1 MTDAS
6 YPEDAIAIVGM
17 SFRFPGAGDRRA
29 FWDNL
34 VGGRE
39 SLTRLDPAAL
49 RAAGVPADEAADPDY
64 VPVAPVIEGADEF
77 DAEFF
82 GYTPREAQIRD
93 PQSRLFLAHCHA
105 ALEDAGHD
113 PRSLPGHVGVFGGMA
128 NNLYG
133 EHNVARNARVRD
145 AVGMMAIEVSNS
157 PDYLCSNVSYRL
169 GLNGPSLTVQAAC
182 STSLVAVHLAS
193 QSLRSGECDVALA
206 GGVEVELPYGAG
218 YLWAEGSIYSRSGHV
233 RPFSADADG
242 TVFGTGVGVVVL
254 RRLSDALADGDAIYA
269 VVRGS
274 AVNNDGADRAGFT
287 APGARGQSAL
297 VLEALADAQ
306 VDVGSIGYVEGHATG
321 TLVGDPIEVAGLKR
335 AFAAAGDARVHEVP
349 LGSVKGNVGHL
360 GPAAGMAGL
369 VKVCLAMQHGVI
381 PPTINVDEVNP
392 RLGLDGSPFFVA
404 REAVAW
410 PEGVRRAGVSSF
422 GIGGTNAHV
431 VVEEAPG
438 RSAPSRRAERRHAP
452 DAAVVLPVSARSAA
466 ALDRAREQLAE
477 HLRTHPSTD
486 LDGVA
491 WTLQDGR
498 TSFEHRTA
506 VVARDVA
513 EAVARL
519 EAPSRPVRAD
529 AAPRTVLMLPGQ
541 GAQHPAMARE
551 LLAEVPAFAA
561 SVEETRARI
570 LAHSG
575 LDVLPLLVDP
585 DVDPALL
592 AETWVTQP
600 LLFTTEVATAAA
612 LSAWGVAPEAFVG
625 HSVGE
630 IAAVHLAGA
639 LDLDD
644 ATRLV
649 CERGRLL
656 HESPRGAMLAV
667 AADWPDV
674 QPLVGHL
681 VELAAVNAP
690 RSITVAGSD
699 EDVTA
704 AAALLERLAL
714 PVVRL
719 RTSHAFHS
727 RSVEAAGRRL
737 AAVAAELTWR
747 PATGR
752 FLSGVTGEWAD
763 EAAYTDPAYWVRQVR
778 EPVMFDAALRT
789 LLDGTPTVLVEAGP
803 GRTLSGFAAGRTG
816 ARTVVTSTREQRG
829 AAALQASLWEAGV
842 PLDWRSTWS
851 VTPPREHLPT
861 YPFERTRHWV
871 DPDPEDVA
879 LAADAGRAG
888 TPAALRTLDDGAFG
902 LPLWRETVPT
912 TSGAPTRGP
921 VLVVAEGRADAEGL
935 VRASAAAG
943 CPVVGLVRGPLD
955 TDAEPADAGDAWW
968 SADPAS
974 KDEVLTVVR
983 ELALRTGADRATV
996 LVVAPASHDGHLD
1009 GGEHLD
1015 AMVRSANRLF
1025 DQLLVLAQAL
1035 ASVPT
1040 LATELVVVTSSL
1052 YDVGT
1057 GAVTAPDQ
1065 ATALGP
1071 VLLLPREATHVS
1083 ARVVDVVR
1091 EHGRVTDATVAAVV
1105 REVGRTGAETRVALR
1120 DGRRYALGYEPFGL
1134 PPADRVPFADGATY
1148 VVTGGLGGLGVE
1160 VAEAVARAARVDLVL
1175 VGRRTFPPRSSWEAA
1190 AADPATPDARRR
1202 LLGRLLAIEATG
1214 SRVTVETC
1222 DVADA
1227 EQVRTLVGRLRA
1239 RGVRVRGLLH
1249 SAGVAGGGMLVGRS
1263 PEAAHAVLAPKVEG
1277 TVNLYRE
1284 LGEELDLLVL
1294 FSSVTAVTGTFGM
1307 VDYCA
1312 ANNFLDA
1319 FAAWASARG
1328 TRTVSVGWAGWS
1340 EVGMAEELRGAAP
1353 AAFRALQEGGDV
1365 AGCAHPLL
1373 DRVVQQSPT
1382 EVVAETDLWPGRHWV
1397 TSEHVIRGRELVVG
1411 TALIEMVLAA
1421 HAEAVG
1427 TPVHV
1432 ESAAHLAAV
1441 AVTGPVLLRTRL
1453 VRDAVD
1459 EPWQATVEWTAPDDP
1474 DRTWAVALAATLVP
1488 GGVPAP
1494 SVVDL
1499 DGLRAVHPD
1508 AVPAEELAG
1517 PHLLLEFGDR
1527 WRSIVATS
1535 YRETSELA
1543 RLELPAHVREDLD
1556 RFVLHPALL
1565 DVAVGDAQHGL
1576 LRVPGT
1582 SYLPLSYE
1590 SIAWTGRLPSVV
1602 WSHIRHRDDRTGA
1615 ITVADVD
1622 LLDAEGRLL
1631 VEVRGF
1637 AMRRVEH
1644 DRFSAELAE
1653 PPAAPVAGSDARPP
1667 APRTGALDSYT
1678 TLDPATGVDALERI
1692 LAWPPAAHV
1701 LVVPEGIDEAI
1712 RATAGFD
1719 VDLVEEQLGDV
1730 RLGALTD
1737 EVHADAVDGPSTP
1750 LEVRLADLWSDVLGV
1765 GRVGRYDNFFDLG
1778 GNSLVAVQLVSRL
1791 RSALDVRVSIA
1802 VLFENPTLEA
1812 LATALA
1818 GDAPPVVVPLEAVR

>member
-1 MTDAS
+1 
-6 YPEDAIAIVGM
+6 M
-17 SFRFPGAGDRRA
+17 SFRFPGAGDRA
-29 FWDNL
+29 TFWSNL
-34 VGGRE
+34 VEGRE
-39 SLTRLDPAAL
+39 SLTRLEPDSL

-64 VPVAPVIEGADEF
+64 VAVAPLMEGADEF

-105 ALEDAGHD
+105 ALEDAGHN

-133 EHNVARNARVRD
+133 EHNVARNARVRE
-145 AVGMMAIEVSNS
+145 AVGGMAIEVSNS

-242 TVFGTGVGVVVL
+242 TVFGSGVGVVVL
-254 RRLSDALADGDAIYA
+254 RRLSEALADGDAVYA

-287 APGARGQSAL
+287 APGVRGQSAL

-321 TLVGDPIEVAGLKR
+321 TLVGDPIEVAGLKH
-335 AFAAAGDARVHEVP
+335 AFAAAGDARAHEVP

-369 VKVCLAMQHGVI
+369 VKVCLAMQHGAI

-410 PEGVRRAGVSSF
+410 PDGVRRAGVSSF

-431 VVEEAPG
+431 ILEEAPG
-438 RSAPSRRAERRHAP
+438 REAQAALVDDRRARE
-452 DAAVVLPVSARSAA
+452 AAVVLPVSARNAA
-466 ALDRAREQLAE
+466 ALDRARAQLAE
-477 HLRTHPSTD
+477 HLRAHPSTD
-486 LDGVA
+486 LDTVA

-513 EAVARL
+513 DAVAHL
-519 EAPSRPVRAD
+519 EAPARPVRAG
-529 AAPRTVLMLPGQ
+529 ANPRTVLMLPGQ

-561 SVEETRARI
+561 SVEATRARV

-575 LDVLPLLVDP
+575 IDVLPLLTDP

-592 AETWVTQP
+592 AETRVTQP

-612 LSAWGVAPEAFVG
+612 LSAWGVVPEAFVG

-630 IAAVHLAGA
+630 IAAAHLAGA

-656 HESPRGAMLAV
+656 HESPPGAMLAV

-699 EDVTA
+699 DDVVA
-704 AAALLERLAL
+704 AAALLGRLAL
-714 PVVRL
+714 PTVRL

-727 RSVEAAGRRL
+727 RSVEAVGRQL
-737 AAVAAELTWR
+737 AAVAATLTWR

-763 EAAYTDPAYWVRQVR
+763 EATYTDPAYWVRQVR

-789 LLDGTPTVLVEAGP
+789 LLDGTPTVLVESGP
-803 GRTLSGFAAGRTG
+803 GRTLSGFAAGRSG
-816 ARTVVTSTREQRG
+816 ARTVATATGEQRG
-829 AAALQASLWEAGV
+829 AGALQASLWEAGV
-842 PLDWRSTWS
+842 PLDWRSTWPA
-851 VTPPREHLPT
+851 TPPRTHLPT

-871 DPDPEDVA
+871 DPDPEE
-879 LAADAGRAG
+879 AADVDRVGE
-888 TPAALRTLDDGAFG
+888 PVALRTLDDGAFG

-912 TSGAPTRGP
+912 TTGASAGSP
-921 VLVVAEGRADAEGL
+921 VLVIAEARDDAEGF
-935 VRASAAAG
+935 VRAFAG
-943 CPVVGLVRGPLD
+943 AGSTVVGLARGPFVTEAD
-955 TDAEPADAGDAWW
+955 PDDAGGAWW
-968 SADPAS
+968 SADLAS
-974 KDEVLTVVR
+974 KDEVVAVVR
-983 ELALRTGADRATV
+983 ELALRTGADHATV
-996 LVVAPASHDGHLD
+996 LVVAPAD

-1015 AMVRSANRLF
+1015 AMVRSANGLF

-1040 LATELVVVTSSL
+1040 LTTELVVVTSSL
-1052 YDVGT
+1052 YDVGV
-1057 GAVTAPDQ
+1057 GATTAPGQ

-1071 VLLLPREATHVS
+1071 VLLLPREATHTS
-1083 ARVVDVVR
+1083 ARLVDVVR
-1091 EHGRVTDATVAAVV
+1091 ERGEVTDASAAAVV
-1105 REVGRTGAETRVALR
+1105 REVGRRGAETRVALR

-1134 PPADRVPFADGATY
+1134 PRSNRVPFEDDATY
-1148 VVTGGLGGLGVE
+1148 VVTGGLGGLGLE
-1160 VAEAVARAARVDLVL
+1160 VAEAIARVARVNFVL
-1175 VGRRTFPPRSSWEAA
+1175 VSRRTFTPRSSWDAA
-1190 AADPATPDARRR
+1190 AADPATPETRRR
-1202 LLGRLLAIEATG
+1202 LLDRLLAIEATG

-1222 DVADA
+1222 DVTDA
-1227 EQVRTLVGRLRA
+1227 EEVRTLVGRLRA

-1249 SAGVAGGGMLVGRS
+1249 SAGVAGGGMLAGRS
-1263 PEAAHAVLAPKVEG
+1263 HEAAHAVLTPKVEG

-1328 TRTVSVGWAGWS
+1328 TRTISIGWAGWS

-1365 AGCAHPLL
+1365 ADCAHPLL
-1373 DRVVQQSPT
+1373 DRMVQQSAT
-1382 EVVAETDLWPGRHWV
+1382 EIIAETDLWPGRHWV
-1397 TSEHVIRGRELVVG
+1397 TSEHVIRGREVVVG

-1453 VRDAVD
+1453 VRPSVD
-1459 EPWQATVEWTAPDDP
+1459 EPWQATVEWTAPDGP
-1474 DRTWAVALAATLVP
+1474 DRAWSIALAASLVP
-1488 GGVPAP
+1488 GGVPVP
-1494 SVVDL
+1494 SLVDVDAL
-1499 DGLRAVHPD
+1499 LAEHPGT
-1508 AVPAEELAG
+1508 VPAESLAA
-1517 PHLLLEFGDR
+1517 PHLFLEFGER

-1543 RLELPAHVREDLD
+1543 RLVLPAQVRQDAD
-1556 RFVLHPALL
+1556 RYILHPALL

-1590 SIAWTGRLPSVV
+1590 SIGWNGPLPSVV

-1615 ITVADVD
+1615 ITVADIE

-1644 DRFSAELAE
+1644 DRFSAELA
-1653 PPAAPVAGSDARPP
+1653 
-1667 APRTGALDSYT
+1667 
-1678 TLDPATGVDALERI
+1678 
-1692 LAWPPAAHV
+1692 
-1701 LVVPEGIDEAI
+1701 
-1712 RATAGFD
+1712 
-1719 VDLVEEQLGDV
+1719 
-1730 RLGALTD
+1730 
-1737 EVHADAVDGPSTP
+1737 
-1750 LEVRLADLWSDVLGV
+1750 
-1765 GRVGRYDNFFDLG
+1765 
-1778 GNSLVAVQLVSRL
+1778 
-1791 RSALDVRVSIA
+1791 
-1802 VLFENPTLEA
+1802 
-1812 LATALA
+1812 
-1818 GDAPPVVVPLEAVR
+1818 APPVTGPGSRHARGRSTATRRSTLRPGSTRSSASSRGRLPPTCSWSRRASTRRSVQRRASTSTSWRSSWVTSGSAP